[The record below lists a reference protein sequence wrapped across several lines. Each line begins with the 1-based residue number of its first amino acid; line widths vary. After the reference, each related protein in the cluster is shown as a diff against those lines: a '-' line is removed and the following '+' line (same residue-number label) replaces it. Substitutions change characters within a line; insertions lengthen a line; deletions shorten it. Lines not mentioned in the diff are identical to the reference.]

1 MNNGIL
7 KNQEKNVFPINNS
20 NNLNHK
26 GFRLGDFIDLMIINL
41 KNMILQLFSY
51 NTFFIVGDN
60 TVNTTHSYQNINM
73 TNVTERKNSDTNLF
87 NHTSEGL
94 EVLQDFNVME
104 IFFSTQIANQSN
116 TPENKYCKIQIIR
129 DNEVLTEETMSS
141 YSQSGNL
148 TLFNMLNYACKKG
161 DLIKFQIYGT
171 QNDVFTRNKF
181 KIKCQKF
188 LRNMYVN

>member
-7 KNQEKNVFPINNS
+7 KNNKENVFPINNS

-87 NHTSEGL
+87 NHTNEGL

-104 IFFSTQIANQSN
+104 IFFSTQVANQSN

-148 TLFNMLNYACKKG
+148 TLFNMLNYVCKKG